1 MGRALSDGRDFFL
14 VAGLGLL
21 AYAAYSTLAGGSTDS
36 GTSGDNVTMSGN
48 ALDSETLNALA
59 TEGGQT
65 FGIRPE
71 LVLAVIMKE
80 SRGDPGAIGDG
91 GLAIGLMQMHAPAAS
106 DVGVSWNDLAGNP
119 ELQVLAG
126 SHYLRLQLDR
136 FGDERTALI
145 AYNQGAGVAGD
156 PLGHAVAYAKG
167 ARYADA
173 VQAIEATLTITQN
186 PASSPSSTIL
196 DPSGYL

>member
-1 MGRALSDGRDFFL
+1 MSDGRDLFL
-14 VAGLGLL
+14 LAGVGLL
-21 AYAAYSTLAGGSTDS
+21 AYAAYSALAGGSSDS

-48 ALDSETLNALA
+48 ALDSDTLNALA

-106 DVGVSWNDLAGNP
+106 DVGVNWSDLTDNP

-136 FGDERTALI
+136 FGGDERTALI

-173 VQAIEATLTITQN
+173 VQAIEATATITSS

-196 DPSGYL
+196 DPSGYI

>member
-1 MGRALSDGRDFFL
+1 MSDGRDFFL

-21 AYAAYSTLAGGSTDS
+21 AYAAYSTLAGGSSDS

-48 ALDSETLNALA
+48 ALDSDTLNALA

-119 ELQVLAG
+119 QLQVLAG
-126 SHYLRLQLDR
+126 AHYLRLQLDH
-136 FGDERTALI
+136 FGGDERTALI
-145 AYNQGAGVAGD
+145 AYNQGAGVAGNPSD
-156 PLGHAVAYAKG
+156 LRYAKG
-167 ARYADA
+167 ARYAD
-173 VQAIEATLTITQN
+173 VVLSIVATQTITQS
-186 PASSPSSTIL
+186 PASAPSSTIL

>member
-1 MGRALSDGRDFFL
+1 MSSDGRADFIL

-21 AYAAYSTLAGGSTDS
+21 AYAAYSAFAGGSSDS

-48 ALDSETLNALA
+48 ALDSGTLA
-59 TEGGQT
+59 TLAQEGADQYGL
-65 FGIRPE
+65 RPE
-71 LVLAVIMKE
+71 LVLGVILKE
-80 SRGDPGAIGDG
+80 SRGDPGAVGDG

-106 DVGVSWNDLAGNP
+106 DVGVNWSDLAGNP

-126 SHYLRLQLDR
+126 SHYLSLQVNR

-145 AYNQGAGVAGD
+145 AYNQGAGVASNPAD
-156 PLGHAVAYAKG
+156 PRYATG
-167 ARYADA
+167 ARYADSVLSIA
-173 VQAIEATLTITQN
+173 AAQTITQN
-186 PASSPSSTIL
+186 PAASPSSTIL

>member
-1 MGRALSDGRDFFL
+1 MGGKVSDGRDFIL
-14 VAGLGLL
+14 VAGVGLL
-21 AYAAYSTLAGGSTDS
+21 AYAAYSMLAGGSDS

-48 ALDSETLNALA
+48 ALDRDTLNTLA
-59 TEGGQT
+59 NAGAQAYGV
-65 FGIRPE
+65 RAE

-136 FGDERTALI
+136 FGDERSALI
-145 AYNQGAGVAGD
+145 AYNQGAGVASNPND
-156 PLGHAVAYAKG
+156 LRYSKG

-173 VQAIEATLTITQN
+173 VLSIVATQTITQSSS
-186 PASSPSSTIL
+186 SSPSSTIL

>member
-1 MGRALSDGRDFFL
+1 MSDGRDFIL
-14 VAGLGLL
+14 VAGVGLL
-21 AYAAYSTLAGGSTDS
+21 AYAAYSMLAGGSDS

-48 ALDSETLNALA
+48 ALDSDTLNALA
-59 TEGGQT
+59 NAGAQA
-65 FGIRPE
+65 FGVRAE
-71 LVLAVIMKE
+71 LVLAVILKE
-80 SRGDPGAIGDG
+80 SRGDPGAVGDG

-106 DVGVSWNDLAGNP
+106 DVGVNWSDLTDNP

-126 SHYLRLQLDR
+126 AHYLRLQLDR
-136 FGDERTALI
+136 FGGEERTALI

-173 VQAIEATLTITQN
+173 VQAIEATATITQN

-196 DPSGYL
+196 DPSGYI